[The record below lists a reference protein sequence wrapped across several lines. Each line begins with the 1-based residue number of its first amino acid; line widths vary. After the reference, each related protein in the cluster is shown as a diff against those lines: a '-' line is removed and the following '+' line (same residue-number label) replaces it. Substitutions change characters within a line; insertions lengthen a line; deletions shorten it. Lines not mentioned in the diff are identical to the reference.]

1 MYSRFYYFYI
11 SPESQESQSKPFL
24 IKIFQKILSYGFQ
37 PITCCY
43 FLSTLLFLAI
53 YNLLPKIANAIAKK
67 SGILK
72 REDVLILK
80 EAFEDIVGIK
90 SDRIEGECEAF
101 LAYGNNAEASTVFKS
116 ITQPDQQ
123 IYFTVNTVWKF
134 FEKIAGNASFYVRL
148 AEIGAQGELL
158 SWYTHG
164 GEPPTHEISE
174 LDCPDSAVRHC
185 VATKSVVVIPGIQRE
200 AEKTVDQRYHMF
212 EENEKGS
219 VLCYP
224 IYHRPSRSYP
234 YILCIKAN
242 KANYFNAG
250 REDYYKWLYDQFGLR
265 LGLEHSLRL
274 LKVD

>member
-1 MYSRFYYFYI
+1 MVLMAAFNVF
-11 SPESQESQSKPFL
+11 PFL
-24 IKIFQKILSYGFQ
+24 LFLYFTRESRESVETLFNKNLSENS
-37 PITCCY
+37 IAWLSANNLLV

-67 SGILK
+67 SGSLK

-134 FEKIAGNASFYVRL
+134 FEKIAGNVSFDVRL

-200 AEKTVDQRYHMF
+200 A
-212 EENEKGS
+212 
-219 VLCYP
+219 
-224 IYHRPSRSYP
+224 
-234 YILCIKAN
+234 
-242 KANYFNAG
+242 
-250 REDYYKWLYDQFGLR
+250 
-265 LGLEHSLRL
+265 
-274 LKVD
+274 

>member
-67 SGILK
+67 SGSLK

-134 FEKIAGNASFYVRL
+134 LEKIAGNVSFDVRL

-185 VATKSVVVIPGIQRE
+185 VALCGNKICGGDPRYTKG
-200 AEKTVDQRYHMF
+200 
-212 EENEKGS
+212 
-219 VLCYP
+219 
-224 IYHRPSRSYP
+224 
-234 YILCIKAN
+234 
-242 KANYFNAG
+242 G
-250 REDYYKWLYDQFGLR
+250 RKNR
-265 LGLEHSLRL
+265 
-274 LKVD
+274 